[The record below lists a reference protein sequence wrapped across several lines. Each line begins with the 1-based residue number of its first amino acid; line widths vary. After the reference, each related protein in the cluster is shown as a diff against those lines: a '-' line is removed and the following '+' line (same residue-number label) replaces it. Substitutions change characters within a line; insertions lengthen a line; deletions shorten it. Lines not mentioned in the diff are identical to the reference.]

1 MNKPLEIGTLLLR
14 VMTGII
20 FFVHGLSKFQEME
33 GTIQFFGSLGLPSFM
48 AYVIAAIEL
57 VGGVLVFFG
66 LATRIVGVLFALT
79 MIGAIITVK
88 LKAPFMGNAEFDY
101 LLLLTSIH
109 LALSGSRFLALDRL
123 LCKAEKSE
131 NVAA

>member
-1 MNKPLEIGTLLLR
+1 MNKSFEIGTLLLR
-14 VMTGII
+14 VITGII
-20 FFVHGLSKFQEME
+20 FFVHGLSKFQGME
-33 GTIQFFGSLGLPSFM
+33 GTIQFFGKIGLPSFM

-57 VGGVLVFFG
+57 IGGVLVFFG

-79 MIGAIITVK
+79 LIGAIITVK

-109 LALSGSRFLALDRL
+109 LALTGSRFLALDPFVF
-123 LCKAEKSE
+123 KGKKNG
-131 NVAA
+131 NVSA

>member
-1 MNKPLEIGTLLLR
+1 
-14 VMTGII
+14 
-20 FFVHGLSKFQEME
+20 
-33 GTIQFFGSLGLPSFM
+33 M

-79 MIGAIITVK
+79 LIGAIITVK

-101 LLLLTSIH
+101 LRS
-109 LALSGSRFLALDRL
+109 
-123 LCKAEKSE
+123 
-131 NVAA
+131 

>member
-1 MNKPLEIGTLLLR
+1 MNRSFETGTLLLR

-20 FFVHGLSKFQEME
+20 FFVHGLSKFQEMD

-48 AYVIAAIEL
+48 AYVIATIEL
-57 VGGVLVFFG
+57 AGGVLVVFG

-79 MIGAIITVK
+79 LIGAIITVK
-88 LKAPFMGNAEFDY
+88 LKAPFIGNAEFDY

-109 LALSGSRFLALDRL
+109 LALSGSRFLALDSL
-123 LCKAEKSE
+123 VFKEKKSG
-131 NVAA
+131 NVSV